1 MTKKN
6 KILVIVAHPD
16 DETIG
21 CGGVLAQHSKNR
33 DDIFCM
39 SLTNGVGARFEKNY
53 NKKELLIRKKAS
65 FNAQK
70 ILGFK
75 WLKEFCRDFPDNSLD
90 SLPIIK
96 IIKVIEEAKKIVKP
110 DIIYTHN
117 LSDLNIDHRIVGEA
131 VLVAFRPQPKEVWKE
146 IRLFEVPSTS
156 DYFDN
161 VFSKKFSPNLFIN
174 IKQTWKKK
182 LSALKAYSKE
192 MRKYPHS
199 RSLKGIKILAQYRGV
214 QNGLEFAE
222 AFDVIKKIIR

>member
-70 ILGFK
+70 I
-75 WLKEFCRDFPDNSLD
+75 
-90 SLPIIK
+90 
-96 IIKVIEEAKKIVKP
+96 
-110 DIIYTHN
+110 
-117 LSDLNIDHRIVGEA
+117 
-131 VLVAFRPQPKEVWKE
+131 
-146 IRLFEVPSTS
+146 
-156 DYFDN
+156 
-161 VFSKKFSPNLFIN
+161 
-174 IKQTWKKK
+174 
-182 LSALKAYSKE
+182 
-192 MRKYPHS
+192 
-199 RSLKGIKILAQYRGV
+199 
-214 QNGLEFAE
+214 
-222 AFDVIKKIIR
+222 

>member
-1 MTKKN
+1 M
-6 KILVIVAHPD
+6 
-16 DETIG
+16 
-21 CGGVLAQHSKNR
+21 
-33 DDIFCM
+33 
-39 SLTNGVGARFEKNY
+39 
-53 NKKELLIRKKAS
+53 
-65 FNAQK
+65 
-70 ILGFK
+70 GFK
-75 WLKEFCRDFPDNSLD
+75 WLKEFCHNFPDNSLD

-96 IIKVIEEAKKIVKP
+96 IIKVIEEAKKIVIP

-161 VFSKKFSPNLFIN
+161 IFSKKFNPNLFIN